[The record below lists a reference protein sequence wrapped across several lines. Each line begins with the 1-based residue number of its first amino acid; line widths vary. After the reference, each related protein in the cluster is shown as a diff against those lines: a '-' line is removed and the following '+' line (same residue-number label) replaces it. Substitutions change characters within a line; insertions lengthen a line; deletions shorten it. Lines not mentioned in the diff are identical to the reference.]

1 MAFFKKKKE
10 EEDKDEAVQ
19 RSPRYNSVAGVYIN
33 GFDGQALL
41 KNISVGGFCMQSKT
55 FAALVPGEEYG
66 MKISPEKPSGLD
78 AFDVEVEV
86 RWVRSEVSRFEAGL
100 LIAGSPS
107 VREME
112 KYINYLASRPRG

>member
-10 EEDKDEAVQ
+10 EENKDEAVQ
-19 RSPRYNSVAGVYIN
+19 RAPRYDSVAGVRIN

-41 KNISVGGFCMQSKT
+41 KNISLGGFCMQSKT
-55 FAALVPGEEYG
+55 FAALVSGEKYI
-66 MKISPEKPSGLD
+66 MKISPEKPSGLG

-112 KYINYLASRPRG
+112 KYIAYLASRPRG